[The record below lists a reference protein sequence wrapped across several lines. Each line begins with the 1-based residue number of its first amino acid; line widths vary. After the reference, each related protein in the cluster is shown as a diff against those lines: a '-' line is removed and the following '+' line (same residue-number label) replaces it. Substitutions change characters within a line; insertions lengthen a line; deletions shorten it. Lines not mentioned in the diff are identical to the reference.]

1 MDGGTASQLIRGV
14 GRTEGRWAITM
25 TDEIA
30 YEERV
35 SSGRTEGLFV
45 ALTLVF
51 LALSAIRA
59 GTSGFGYLAVLFLLL
74 SCFFLFYAVNYRTL
88 IVRIAGDALT
98 LRFGVL
104 SWTVPWD
111 TVARWY
117 LDDTATWKLGG
128 AGIHFR
134 LIHRRYRV
142 FFNFLEHP
150 RVVLELSRRRG
161 PVQDVVFSTRRPA
174 EVLDAVAARGGARHH
189 AAPAL

>member
-1 MDGGTASQLIRGV
+1 
-14 GRTEGRWAITM
+14 M
-25 TDEIA
+25 THEVA

-35 SSGRTEGLFV
+35 SSGRTEALFV
-45 ALTLVF
+45 GLTLVF

-59 GTSGFGYLAVLFLLL
+59 GMSGFGYLAVLFLLL

-88 IVRIAGDALT
+88 IVRITPEALA
-98 LRFGVL
+98 LRFGVF

-111 TVARWY
+111 TVGRWY
-117 LDDTATWKLGG
+117 LDDTATWKVGG

-134 LIHRRYRV
+134 LIRRRYRV

-150 RVVLELSRRRG
+150 RVVLELSKPRG

-174 EVLDAVAARGGARHH
+174 DVLDAVAASAGVRHH
-189 AAPAL
+189 AAPAP